1 MKMFLA
7 GLAVIAAVV
16 GAGIGY
22 AGMKTTALPD
32 WYTQDASADD
42 EAIILPVN
50 EGYGSASTEAI
61 APEDVVISA
70 GELNQI
76 VTEAIA
82 RQPYAEPL
90 LNSSQGVGTSI
101 EDGRIESGLVV
112 NLSTLPVEALP
123 SEGRQAVEQ
132 LTRTFPFVA
141 NRDVYVGIE
150 GSPTVVDGSLSLDDT
165 YLKLGQ
171 LRLPMDN
178 VASQLGF
185 SQGELESQL
194 SAVLTQQGLTPEDVQ
209 VINGQLVIKG
219 AAQ

>member
-32 WYTQDASADD
+32 WYAQDASADD
-42 EAIILPVN
+42 EATILPVN
-50 EGYGSASTEAI
+50 EGYGSTSTEAI